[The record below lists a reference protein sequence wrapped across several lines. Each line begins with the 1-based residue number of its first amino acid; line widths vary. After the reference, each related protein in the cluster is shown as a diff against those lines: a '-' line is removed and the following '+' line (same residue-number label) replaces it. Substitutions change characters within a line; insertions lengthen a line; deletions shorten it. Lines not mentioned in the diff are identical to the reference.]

1 VFVIFRV
8 CVPAERRPRVSKLGF
23 FYHPD
28 YLLHDTGIGHPER
41 PDRLRH
47 LVRHLLERAIWKEMN
62 HHRPNAAGVEW
73 ISMVHPEEYI
83 RSIEEKCKS
92 GETVLDSGDTHVCR
106 ESYAVAL
113 LAAGAVLEAIDKVI
127 GGVLKR
133 TFCAVRPPGHHAER
147 KTAMGF
153 CLFNNVAIGARYAQ
167 KRYSVERVAILD
179 WDVHHGNGTQEI
191 FYDDPTVFYIS
202 LHQYPFYPGTGAED
216 ETGSGKG
223 EGFTLNCPMRAGSTE
238 QDYMEAFRQK
248 ILPALNKFQPDL
260 LMVSAGFD
268 AHKDDP
274 LANIGLTERSFA
286 EMTRL
291 IMDVAD
297 RHCSGRI
304 VSVLEGGYNLEALA
318 RSVEQHL
325 MHLK

>member
-1 VFVIFRV
+1 
-8 CVPAERRPRVSKLGF
+8 
-23 FYHPD
+23 
-28 YLLHDTGIGHPER
+28 
-41 PDRLRH
+41 
-47 LVRHLLERAIWKEMN
+47 
-62 HHRPNAAGVEW
+62 
-73 ISMVHPEEYI
+73 
-83 RSIEEKCKS
+83 
-92 GETVLDSGDTHVCR
+92 
-106 ESYAVAL
+106 
-113 LAAGAVLEAIDKVI
+113 
-127 GGVLKR
+127 
-133 TFCAVRPPGHHAER
+133 
-147 KTAMGF
+147 
-153 CLFNNVAIGARYAQ
+153 
-167 KRYSVERVAILD
+167 
-179 WDVHHGNGTQEI
+179 
-191 FYDDPTVFYIS
+191 
-202 LHQYPFYPGTGAED
+202 
-216 ETGSGKG
+216 
-223 EGFTLNCPMRAGSTE
+223 MRAGSAE